1 MPHATETLRLAIC
14 GAVGRRTATSQ
25 RSRTRRRSPLPSA
38 PSTRARSFAA
48 GTSSGVAVAVG
59 VEGDPPVAE
68 RGELLERSGQ
78 VDHLDHG
85 DEVEGARGRLGHD
98 AAELGAAPLGQD
110 YGAHLESRGR
120 AQDSAEIVRIV
131 DLVEH
136 QHHIAA
142 GLRRA
147 SAPEVEPGQR
157 RRRQGQALV
166 DGTFAEQA
174 VDRGAFDH
182 AHLHPSTLGGGS

>member
-1 MPHATETLRLAIC
+1 
-14 GAVGRRTATSQ
+14 
-25 RSRTRRRSPLPSA
+25 
-38 PSTRARSFAA
+38 
-48 GTSSGVAVAVG
+48 
-59 VEGDPPVAE
+59 
-68 RGELLERSGQ
+68 
-78 VDHLDHG
+78 
-85 DEVEGARGRLGHD
+85 
-98 AAELGAAPLGQD
+98 
-110 YGAHLESRGR
+110 
-120 AQDSAEIVRIV
+120 VRIV

-142 GLRRA
+142 GFQHA
-147 SAPEVEPGQR
+147 SAPEVEGGQR